1 LILLGVV
8 KYLVHGRKP
17 TTLEELT
24 HIIED
29 TFNDINGNRQLCE
42 MYACVWKDL
51 DNV

>member
-24 HIIED
+24 HLIEN
-29 TFNDINGNRQLCE
+29 TFSDINDNRQLCE
-42 MYACVWKDL
+42 MYACVQKDI